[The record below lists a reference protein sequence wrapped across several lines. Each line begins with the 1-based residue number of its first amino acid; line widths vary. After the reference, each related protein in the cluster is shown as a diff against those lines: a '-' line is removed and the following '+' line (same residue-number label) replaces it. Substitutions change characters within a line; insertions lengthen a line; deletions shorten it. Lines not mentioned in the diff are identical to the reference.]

1 MSRARH
7 LPAVLALACALSMAG
22 CADETEGSADA
33 PAPTAGSAGSVQ
45 HKNPDDAVQA
55 FLRALGHQDTETAC
69 RVMAAGG
76 QVIESEPD
84 AFDMCKQAMSQA
96 AAGASQQFGDELKRA
111 TVTGA
116 RINGDTA
123 DLSTATTTP
132 AAAGAMVRGMSAVRI
147 GGAWYVTAPQ

>member
-7 LPAVLALACALSMAG
+7 LPAALALACALTMTG
-22 CADETEGSADA
+22 CADETGGSADA

-55 FLRALGHQDTETAC
+55 FLRALGHQDSETAC

-84 AFDMCKQAMSQA
+84 AFEMCRHAMSQA
-96 AAGASQQFGDELKRA
+96 AAAASQQFGDELKQA
-111 TVTGA
+111 TVRGA
-116 RINGDTA
+116 NVNGDNA

-132 AAAGAMVRGMSAVRI
+132 AAASAMVQGMTAVRL